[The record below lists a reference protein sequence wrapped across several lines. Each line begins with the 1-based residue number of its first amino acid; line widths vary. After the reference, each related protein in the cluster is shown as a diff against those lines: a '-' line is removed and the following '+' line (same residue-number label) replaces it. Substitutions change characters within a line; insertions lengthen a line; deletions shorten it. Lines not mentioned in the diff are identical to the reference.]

1 MTPKSNSLRR
11 FSPLVISLLFLSA
24 CSSAKKRAIELLE
37 KENYEEAATQFDE
50 LVKKNPDDT
59 ELPGLLAQARNG
71 VLDKR
76 LISVRMDRMAGNTEG
91 ALEKLLGTFE
101 KQRAWKVSLNPKLAF
116 TAEEE
121 TVLAW
126 PGFERSIATA
136 IQTDKP
142 LKSEWRLKRYQSIFT
157 GDPARARKIQALQ
170 SASKE
175 AGIKLCENQ
184 AKLVG
189 PEIPWQSDFT
199 ARICAYFGADAKA
212 PRLTPEARTL
222 KTRSQFRAMDITGTV
237 EGLSA
242 GNHIPIKTSLQQAF
256 EQSPYFSTE
265 ASGTLSYPLSGSF
278 VNDLK
283 QKPVQLSH
291 AYTRKEEYHDLEEKK
306 ETKLVD
312 GKFKEVTKLVKV
324 KKTREVPDTY
334 YFEGI
339 RIDQRVELVL
349 TSGPM
354 LTTTPLAFSFQRI
367 GLVQEDSHEVE
378 LESIGLKA
386 RPIRPL
392 DSAEFVRAQQEA
404 IRLDLNQ
411 ALFDQWQ
418 KSFCSPSAILPGESI
433 AGFASLNPDMISGE
447 RVQTCVHGVRPGS
460 AAPVFAEDWYRNQL
474 DITVQQ
480 ARDVLHA
487 R

>member
-1 MTPKSNSLRR
+1 MTPKKTRLCRI
-11 FSPLVISLLFLSA
+11 SPLVISFMLLSA

-37 KENYEEAATQFDE
+37 KENYEEAAAQLE
-50 LVKKNPDDT
+50 QLVKKSPDDT
-59 ELPGLLAQARNG
+59 ELPGLLAKARNG

-101 KQRAWKVSLNPKLAF
+101 QQRAWKVSLNPKLAF

-157 GDPARARKIQALQ
+157 GDPGRARKIQTLQ
-170 SASKE
+170 SGSKA
-175 AGIKLCENQ
+175 AGVKLCENQ
-184 AKLVG
+184 AKWVG
-189 PEIPWQSDFT
+189 PQIPWQSDFT

-212 PRLTPEARTL
+212 PHLTAEARTL
-222 KTRSQFRAMDITGTV
+222 KTRSQFRSMDITGTLD
-237 EGLSA
+237 GLSA
-242 GNHIPIKTSLQQAF
+242 GNLIPIKTSLQQAF

-265 ASGTLSYPLSGSF
+265 AIGSLSYPLSGSF

-283 QKPVQLSH
+283 QKPIRLSH
-291 AYTRKEEYHDLEEKK
+291 AYTRKEEYYDMVEKK
-306 ETKLVD
+306 EAKLVD
-312 GKFKEVTKLVKV
+312 GKFKEVTKREKV

-334 YFEGI
+334 YFEGT

-349 TSGPM
+349 SSGPV
-354 LTTTPLAFSFQRI
+354 LTTTPLAFTFQKV
-367 GLVQEDSHEVE
+367 GLVQEDSHDVE
-378 LESIGLKA
+378 LQSIGLKA
-386 RPIRPL
+386 RPIRPI
-392 DSAEFVRAQQEA
+392 DSAEFVKAQQEA
-404 IRLDLNQ
+404 IRIDLNQ

-418 KSFCSPSAILPGESI
+418 KTFCSPSAVLPGESI
-433 AGFASLNPDMISGE
+433 AGFASLNPDMITGE

-460 AAPVFAEDWYRNQL
+460 VAPVFAEDWYRNQL

-480 ARDVLHA
+480 ARDVLQA